1 MLDVHIVIV
10 SQIKINIVRGNPHF
24 IFLDMDFTK
33 TTVEQIST
41 NIVGI
46 VVYENNQFFA
56 NVNNIN
62 YPIYEGS
69 NLIGAKKVYS
79 LPNNDYHI
87 PWTERLLQKPE
98 LQKDRRNAIK
108 FWGRYKPNMKIKG
121 KIINNIFYDDK
132 YKFSTNTTKPKC

>member
-1 MLDVHIVIV
+1 
-10 SQIKINIVRGNPHF
+10 
-24 IFLDMDFTK
+24 MDFTK

-62 YPIYEGS
+62 YPIYEGG

-98 LQKDRRNAIK
+98 LQKYRRNVIK
-108 FWGRYKPNMKIKG
+108 FWGKYKPNMKIKG

-132 YKFSTNTTKPKC
+132 YKFSTNTTKSKC